1 MTTAQDQF
9 EGLAGFLLALRRFL
23 AFSEGVASVSG
34 VTNQQYQAMLAIK
47 TQPGGVAQ
55 IKDFADQML
64 IRHNGAVQLADR
76 LVAADLVERR
86 NAPDDRRGVLLAL
99 TEKGER
105 TLATLAAAHLPK
117 LREHESLLADSLKQ
131 LRRIPTGATR

>member
-1 MTTAQDQF
+1 
-9 EGLAGFLLALRRFL
+9 LAVRRFL
-23 AFSEGVASVSG
+23 AFSEGGASESG
-34 VTNQQYQAMLAIK
+34 VTNPQYQAMLAIK
-47 TQPGGVAQ
+47 TPPGGMAQ
-55 IKDFADQML
+55 VKDFTDQML

-86 NAPDDRRGVLLAL
+86 SAPDDQRGVLLAL

-105 TLATLAAAHLPK
+105 TQATLAAAHLPK
-117 LREHESLLADSLKQ
+117 LRKHESLLADLLKQ